1 MAVDIQVVKEQKM
14 GLQDIVLRLKQQVD
28 DWLRA
33 LERPDSL
40 LVAEH
45 LRCTVGKQD
54 FVWDN
59 KVVVAG
65 LDKRE
70 LQLPED
76 IDLQAGN

>member
-1 MAVDIQVVKEQKM
+1 M
-14 GLQDIVLRLKQQVD
+14 
-28 DWLRA
+28 RA